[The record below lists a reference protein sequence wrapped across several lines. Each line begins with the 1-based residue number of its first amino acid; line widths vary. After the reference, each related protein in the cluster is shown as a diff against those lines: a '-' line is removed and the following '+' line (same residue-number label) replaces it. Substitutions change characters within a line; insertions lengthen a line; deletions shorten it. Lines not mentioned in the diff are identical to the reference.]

1 LPEPQAAIFMP
12 VKMTVR
18 VCRAVAKPS
27 DQTPM
32 LQRLNNANVA
42 VLGIF
47 PLRLVDNA
55 VTVLKHLARYV

>member
-1 LPEPQAAIFMP
+1 MP

-18 VCRAVAKPS
+18 GCRAVAKPS